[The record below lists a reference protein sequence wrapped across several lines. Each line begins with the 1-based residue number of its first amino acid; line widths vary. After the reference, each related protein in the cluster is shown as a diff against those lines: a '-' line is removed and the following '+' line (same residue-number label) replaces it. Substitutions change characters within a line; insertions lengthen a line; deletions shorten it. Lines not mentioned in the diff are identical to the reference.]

1 MTGRMDRK
9 KKKPLVISHIT
20 AENGHRNGEFSH
32 GMVNFRSYVDLLEGN
47 YGKSPMGKL
56 TISMAMIFNSEPVK
70 LPEGTM

>member
-1 MTGRMDRK
+1 MAIEM
-9 KKKPLVISHIT
+9 VSFQI
-20 AENGHRNGEFSH
+20 N

-47 YGKSPMGKL
+47 NGKSPMGKL